1 MYRGEQIGQVSVT
14 TPLTSFTETFLYR
27 PNGSPL
33 ELVYKTAGQASKR
46 YWYVLDGHNNVMGLV
61 DGSGTLVN
69 VYTYDVWGRPDLT
82 TPGATREAVPQPLRY
97 QGYWYDGWDNSGDS
111 GGASWNSGPMPWYWL
126 QVRSYDPSLRRFL
139 QPDPLTGG
147 GLPSYAYANDDPL
160 DVHDPT
166 GQAGVPAAC
175 GQRSFVDKGSNAT
188 NCVQAAVQE
197 QQSQRREQALWAV
210 PNTLLL
216 SPLRAATGANS
227 SLGERALGVLALLP
241 VVGWAGRGLGLAA
254 DVARGLSAASDV
266 AETMATGG
274 QTVED
279 TAQVAT
285 LANVSTEVGSEAAS
299 AAAQHG
305 PLDVALSTMEDLNE
319 FSIHVGAENWT
330 SWFGFNKPWRLFPA
344 RFEEIL
350 NGAERIHFNLS
361 GKGDVPLHQSA
372 RFAETVQLEDA
383 GINSFGQVPITTWE
397 LYQVSRNEAWLAK
410 TTFYQRT
417 GFNQWDVV
425 PNPFAATP

>member
-1 MYRGEQIGQVSVT
+1 MEHFGRCAQCTGPTHRRDTLAITPTGQGQPSFQEHWVYRGEQIGQVSVT

-175 GQRSFVDKGSNAT
+175 GCQEPDESAQGS
-188 NCVQAAVQE
+188 
-197 QQSQRREQALWAV
+197 
-210 PNTLLL
+210 
-216 SPLRAATGANS
+216 G
-227 SLGERALGVLALLP
+227 GERARGDSRP
-241 VVGWAGRGLGLAA
+241 KCTAGAG
-254 DVARGLSAASDV
+254 
-266 AETMATGG
+266 
-274 QTVED
+274 
-279 TAQVAT
+279 
-285 LANVSTEVGSEAAS
+285 
-299 AAAQHG
+299 HG
-305 PLDVALSTMEDLNE
+305 PLRD
-319 FSIHVGAENWT
+319 
-330 SWFGFNKPWRLFPA
+330 
-344 RFEEIL
+344 
-350 NGAERIHFNLS
+350 
-361 GKGDVPLHQSA
+361 
-372 RFAETVQLEDA
+372 
-383 GINSFGQVPITTWE
+383 
-397 LYQVSRNEAWLAK
+397 
-410 TTFYQRT
+410 
-417 GFNQWDVV
+417 
-425 PNPFAATP
+425 